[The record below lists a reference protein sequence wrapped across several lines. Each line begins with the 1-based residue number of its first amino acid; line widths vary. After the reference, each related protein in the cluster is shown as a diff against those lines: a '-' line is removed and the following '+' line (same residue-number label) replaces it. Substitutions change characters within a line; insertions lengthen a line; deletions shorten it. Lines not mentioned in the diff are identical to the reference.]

1 MELKEAETGEPLPDA
16 ALLDQKIDEATKA
29 MEDAQTN
36 AEKRKAKERKE
47 DLMRLKRAEQIYV
60 SHIITYLPPLIAKL
74 SVGIR
79 LPSFPQYQV
88 GSLYYSSSYLQ
99 LFLQARI
106 CRSLNPL
113 PPLSFLPGYHVLAF
127 F

>member
-1 MELKEAETGEPLPDA
+1 MKEAETGEPLPDA

-60 SHIITYLPPLIAKL
+60 SLTITYLPPLIAKL
-74 SVGIR
+74 SVFIR
-79 LPSFPQYQV
+79 LPFFP
-88 GSLYYSSSYLQ
+88 
-99 LFLQARI
+99 
-106 CRSLNPL
+106 
-113 PPLSFLPGYHVLAF
+113 
-127 F
+127 

>member
-1 MELKEAETGEPLPDA
+1 MNLTTELKEAETGEPLPDA

-60 SHIITYLPPLIAKL
+60 SLIITYLPTT
-74 SVGIR
+74 SN
-79 LPSFPQYQV
+79 S
-88 GSLYYSSSYLQ
+88 
-99 LFLQARI
+99 
-106 CRSLNPL
+106 
-113 PPLSFLPGYHVLAF
+113 
-127 F
+127 